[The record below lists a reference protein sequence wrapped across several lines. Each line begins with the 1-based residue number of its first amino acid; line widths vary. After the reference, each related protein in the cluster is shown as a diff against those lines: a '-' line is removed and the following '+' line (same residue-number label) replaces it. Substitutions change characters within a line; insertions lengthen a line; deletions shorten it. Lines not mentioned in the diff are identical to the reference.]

1 MFPNWIKEIIIYKKK
16 AIQNMNTKKKGVGF
30 NININKHGFLSHYN
44 MREDPLFGIFYVAVK
59 RIPCSN

>member
-1 MFPNWIKEIIIYKKK
+1 
-16 AIQNMNTKKKGVGF
+16 MNTKKKGVGF